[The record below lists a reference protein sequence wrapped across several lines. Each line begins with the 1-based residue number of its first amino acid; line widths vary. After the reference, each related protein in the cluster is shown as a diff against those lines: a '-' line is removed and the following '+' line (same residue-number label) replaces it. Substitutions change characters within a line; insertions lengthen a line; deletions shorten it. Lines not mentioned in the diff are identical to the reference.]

1 MEKMRELYGP
11 GLPQPV
17 RTYKDRLFRMIFKDK
32 AEFLTLYNA
41 LNGTSY
47 DNPEALKITTL
58 EHAVYIGMKND
69 LSFLL
74 DMHLPLYEHQ
84 SSHNPNMPLR
94 DLLYVASIYS
104 RLTQDANLYGT
115 RLIKL
120 PTPQFAVFYN
130 GTAPMPERS
139 VVRLSDA
146 FEHPTGDPA
155 LELKV
160 LVLNINPGYNEEL
173 MQSCQT
179 LREYS
184 EYVAKVR
191 EYHKTLPLNHA
202 VQRAVDTCIE
212 NGVLKKFLKEH
223 KAEVIAV
230 SIFEYNEELHI
241 QMERKDARE
250 EGYAEGKEDG
260 ILTMV
265 RAILKANEPL
275 EKILRYSGLS
285 PEEIERLKSE

>member
-1 MEKMRELYGP
+1 
-11 GLPQPV
+11 
-17 RTYKDRLFRMIFKDK
+17 
-32 AEFLTLYNA
+32 
-41 LNGTSY
+41 
-47 DNPEALKITTL
+47 
-58 EHAVYIGMKND
+58 
-69 LSFLL
+69 
-74 DMHLPLYEHQ
+74 
-84 SSHNPNMPLR
+84 
-94 DLLYVASIYS
+94 
-104 RLTQDANLYGT
+104 
-115 RLIKL
+115 
-120 PTPQFAVFYN
+120 
-130 GTAPMPERS
+130 MPERS

-160 LVLNINPGYNEEL
+160 LVFNINPGYNEEL
-173 MQSCQT
+173 MQSCRT

-241 QMERKDARE
+241 QMERADARE
-250 EGYAEGKEDG
+250 EGYAEGIQKRSCQIAKAMLE
-260 ILTMV
+260 
-265 RAILKANEPL
+265 ANEPL
-275 EKILRYSGLS
+275 EKILKYSGLS
-285 PEEIERLKSE
+285 PEEIDRLKSE

>member
-1 MEKMRELYGP
+1 MEKMREIYGS

-47 DNPEALKITTL
+47 DDPEELKITTL

-115 RLIKL
+115 
-120 PTPQFAVFYN
+120 
-130 GTAPMPERS
+130 
-139 VVRLSDA
+139 
-146 FEHPTGDPA
+146 
-155 LELKV
+155 
-160 LVLNINPGYNEEL
+160 
-173 MQSCQT
+173 
-179 LREYS
+179 
-184 EYVAKVR
+184 
-191 EYHKTLPLNHA
+191 
-202 VQRAVDTCIE
+202 
-212 NGVLKKFLKEH
+212 
-223 KAEVIAV
+223 
-230 SIFEYNEELHI
+230 
-241 QMERKDARE
+241 
-250 EGYAEGKEDG
+250 
-260 ILTMV
+260 
-265 RAILKANEPL
+265 
-275 EKILRYSGLS
+275 
-285 PEEIERLKSE
+285 

>member
-1 MEKMRELYGP
+1 MEKMREIYSS

-17 RTYKDRLFRMIFKDK
+17 RTYKDRLFRMIFRDK

-47 DNPEALKITTL
+47 DDPDALKITTL

-115 RLIKL
+115 KLIKL

-146 FEHPTGDPA
+146 FEHPTEDPA

-173 MQSCQT
+173 MQSCRT
-179 LREYS
+179 LW
-184 EYVAKVR
+184 
-191 EYHKTLPLNHA
+191 
-202 VQRAVDTCIE
+202 
-212 NGVLKKFLKEH
+212 
-223 KAEVIAV
+223 
-230 SIFEYNEELHI
+230 
-241 QMERKDARE
+241 
-250 EGYAEGKEDG
+250 
-260 ILTMV
+260 
-265 RAILKANEPL
+265 
-275 EKILRYSGLS
+275 
-285 PEEIERLKSE
+285 

>member
-1 MEKMRELYGP
+1 M
-11 GLPQPV
+11 
-17 RTYKDRLFRMIFKDK
+17 TDK
-32 AEFLTLYNA
+32 
-41 LNGTSY
+41 
-47 DNPEALKITTL
+47 
-58 EHAVYIGMKND
+58 
-69 LSFLL
+69 
-74 DMHLPLYEHQ
+74 
-84 SSHNPNMPLR
+84 
-94 DLLYVASIYS
+94 
-104 RLTQDANLYGT
+104 
-115 RLIKL
+115 LIKL

-160 LVLNINPGYNEEL
+160 LVFNINPGYNEEL
-173 MQSCQT
+173 MQSCRT

-241 QMERKDARE
+241 QMERADARE
-250 EGYAEGKEDG
+250 EGYAEGIQKKKLPDCQSHARG
-260 ILTMV
+260 QRTLRKNTQ
-265 RAILKANEPL
+265 
-275 EKILRYSGLS
+275 ILRAVPRGDRSA
-285 PEEIERLKSE
+285 EI